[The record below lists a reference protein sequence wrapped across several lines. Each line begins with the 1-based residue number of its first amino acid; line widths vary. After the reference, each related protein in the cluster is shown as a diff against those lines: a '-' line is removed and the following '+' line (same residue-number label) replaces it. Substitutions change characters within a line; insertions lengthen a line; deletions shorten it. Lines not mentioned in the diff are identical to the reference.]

1 MPMKQVGVAFMLG
14 SSALDTIFDEAE
26 QKESII
32 IL

>member
-14 SSALDTIFDEAE
+14 SSALDTIFDETE